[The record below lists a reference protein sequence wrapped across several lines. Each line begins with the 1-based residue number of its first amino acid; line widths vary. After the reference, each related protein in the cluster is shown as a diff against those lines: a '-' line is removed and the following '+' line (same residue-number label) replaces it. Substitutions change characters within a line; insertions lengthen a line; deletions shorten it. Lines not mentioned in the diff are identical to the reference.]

1 MAEENTPVKEIT
13 PEEFFLESPLYDKV
27 TLKGDNAYP
36 FRFTIKYPKKRLTI
50 DSYCPYCLNQSVFIN
65 KEIEGSHS
73 QIVSDGLHTTIF
85 RCSRDNEH
93 WIGFIFLF
101 HQDWVQKIGQF
112 PSIADLQK
120 AEIEKYHKI
129 LGNDK
134 YKEFTKA
141 IGLASHG
148 VGIGSFVYLRRI
160 FESLIEEAHTKASTA
175 SEFKE
180 EDYIKGRMAEKIV
193 LLKEHLP
200 GFLIENKSLYS
211 ILSKGVHEL
220 SEDECIKFFPVIKI
234 GIEIILDQKLESK
247 KIEEKALK
255 AKEAIREI
263 HGELSQTTEK

>member
-1 MAEENTPVKEIT
+1 M
-13 PEEFFLESPLYDKV
+13 
-27 TLKGDNAYP
+27 
-36 FRFTIKYPKKRLTI
+36 
-50 DSYCPYCLNQSVFIN
+50 
-65 KEIEGSHS
+65 
-73 QIVSDGLHTTIF
+73 
-85 RCSRDNEH
+85 
-93 WIGFIFLF
+93 
-101 HQDWVQKIGQF
+101 
-112 PSIADLQK
+112 
-120 AEIEKYHKI
+120 
-129 LGNDK
+129 
-134 YKEFTKA
+134 
-141 IGLASHG
+141 
-148 VGIGSFVYLRRI
+148 YLRRI